1 MTLPLDTP
9 VAVPSPRVTA
19 RRRDNRFYTTMGVV
33 AFVVA
38 MVGFNSTGRSALVG
52 TGSFTPLVE
61 VHGALF
67 LGWLFLFIVQSRL
80 ICGGRIA
87 LHRRLGVLGGALAL
101 AMIVVGYRASI
112 EAARRGFK
120 IDRLHDPLGFLIFP
134 LGDLSAFAVL
144 VALAL
149 WFRKRPMAHKRLM
162 LLATIG
168 ALMNAPL
175 AHLIADFR
183 TFDTMP
189 FVILPPMIAL
199 LSASAVYDKLTLG
212 KIHPVS
218 LWGAIALFVYANLR
232 AGLIGPS
239 AAWHSFAG
247 WLVG

>member
-1 MTLPLDTP
+1 MTLPLDAD
-9 VAVPSPRVTA
+9 VVVPSPRVTM
-19 RRRDNRFYTTMGVV
+19 RRRDNRFYTTIGIV

-38 MVGFNSTGRSALVG
+38 MIGFNSTGRRAMAG
-52 TGSFTPLVE
+52 TDTFTPLVI

-67 LGWLFLFIVQSRL
+67 LAWLILFIVQSRL
-80 ICGGRIA
+80 IGGGRIA
-87 LHRRLGVLGGALAL
+87 LHRRLGVVGGALAL
-101 AMIVVGYRASI
+101 SMIVVGYRASI

-120 IDRLHDPLGFLIFP
+120 IDRLHDPFAFLVFP
-134 LGDLSAFAVL
+134 LGDISAFAVL

-149 WFRKRPMAHKRLM
+149 WFRKRRMAHKRLM
-162 LLATIG
+162 LLATAG

-183 TFDTMP
+183 VLDPMP
-189 FVILPPMIAL
+189 FVILLPMLVL